1 MAEPT
6 PERRP
11 DRDDHDDRDDDR
23 GREGAPGDPSGRWRP
38 TPFLAGA
45 VGVSAAALAGLAA
58 APARWRLALAALAAS
73 HAAMAAAG
81 MTPRSRLLG
90 PNLTRLPEAAARRGE
105 VGLSFDD
112 GPDPEVTPAVLDL
125 LDRRGAR
132 ATFFAIGRRVEAWP
146 GLAAEAAA
154 RGHQVENHTYRHTP
168 GFAFLGPRGMAREV
182 GRAQEAIAA
191 ATGRRP
197 ALFRA
202 PAGLRNPWLDPV
214 LWRQGLALASWT
226 RRGFDTVSAE
236 PERVAARL
244 LRGLAPG
251 DVLLLHDG
259 SAARGR
265 SRRPVVLDVLPRL
278 LDEIAARG
286 LEAVPIPGPGEEAD
300 RSASGGDTMVDTSRR
315 TT

>member
-1 MAEPT
+1 MAET
-6 PERRP
+6 ASER
-11 DRDDHDDRDDDR
+11 
-23 GREGAPGDPSGRWRP
+23 RWRP

-45 VGVSAAALAGLAA
+45 MGVSAAALVALAA
-58 APARWRLALAALAAS
+58 APAHWRLALGALGAC

-125 LDRRGAR
+125 LDRYGAR
-132 ATFFAIGRRVEAWP
+132 ATFFAVGRRVEARP
-146 GLAAEAAA
+146 GLAAEVAA
-154 RGHQVENHTYRHTP
+154 RGHRVENHTHTHTP
-168 GFAFLGPRGMAREV
+168 GFAFLGPRGTGREI

-214 LWRQGLALASWT
+214 LWRHGLQLASWT
-226 RRGFDTVSAE
+226 RRAFDTVSAE
-236 PERVAARL
+236 PQRIAARL

-265 SRRPVVLDVLPRL
+265 SGRPAVLDALPRL
-278 LDEIAARG
+278 LDELAARG
-286 LEAVPIPGPGEEAD
+286 LTAVPLPAPDEEP
-300 RSASGGDTMVDTSRR
+300 RP
-315 TT
+315 